1 MSQPDDSK
9 LLFGYWA
16 LRGKVHVTR
25 LVMEHLKIP
34 YEEVVYKTP
43 QSWYEDSLCKNNP
56 TMELPYLKDKD
67 FMIDESIPVLN
78 YVLKKYGH
86 QNFLGASIKDQ
97 TYVDMYLWSMETLFR
112 KVIAMSLKYT
122 ESVE

>member
-16 LRGKVHVTR
+16 LRGKVHVIR
-25 LVMEHLKIP
+25 LMMEYLEIP
-34 YEEVVYKTP
+34 YEETVYKTP
-43 QSWYEDSLCKNNP
+43 QSWYEDPLAKSNP
-56 TMELPYLKDKD
+56 LVELPYLKDKD
-67 FMIDESIPVLN
+67 FMVDDSIPVLN

-86 QNFLGASIKDQ
+86 QNFLGVSIKDQ
-97 TYVDMYLWSMETLFR
+97 AIIDMHLWSTETLFR
-112 KVIAMSLKYT
+112 KLIAMSLKYT